1 MAGAPEVD
9 GIRGGERDG
18 DEDEED
24 TLSEEAIVRRAFP
37 ILCNFWRLVHEVRW
51 IYYPVAESPPAPLR
65 ERLVEY
71 GYRELIAWAET
82 LPSFF
87 LRREQCPHFVI
98 VFHIEAD
105 TPPPRT
111 PSSGTTGS
119 STSPTPM
126 LRCTDPEWHV
136 YLHLCIYGY
145 ERLGRTFRIS
155 EIVAQGL
162 LTMTMRDTDMTG
174 REAYKI
180 METMQE
186 RGLIHV
192 QPNLED
198 KIRAT
203 FMIDLNLAL
212 TNPEAARAENMANDF
227 SDLATFQD
235 LVDLDPVGR

>member
-1 MAGAPEVD
+1 MWQPF
-9 GIRGGERDG
+9 INRDT
-18 DEDEED
+18 EEIPQLKTFSARD
-24 TLSEEAIVRRAFP
+24 ATSDAAYTASVNQLKQLI
-37 ILCNFWRLVHEVRW
+37 
-51 IYYPVAESPPAPLR
+51 
-65 ERLVEY
+65 VEY
-71 GYRELIAWAET
+71 RSRHAASSYSILWHNGLIYLANA
-82 LPSFF
+82 
-87 LRREQCPHFVI
+87 
-98 VFHIEAD
+98 
-105 TPPPRT
+105 
-111 PSSGTTGS
+111 
-119 STSPTPM
+119 M

-162 LTMTMRDTDMTG
+162 LTMTMRDTNMTG

-180 METMQE
+180 METMRE

-192 QPNLED
+192 HPDLED

-212 TNPEAARAENMANDF
+212 TNPEAARAETMANDF

-235 LVDLDPVGR
+235 LVDFNPAGL